1 MDFFQDE
8 LDKIKSAGA
17 YREIKPIENIN
28 KNVVYMNEKKYIDF
42 SSNNYLGLRDDIRVI
57 ESGIKSAEKYGAGSG
72 ASRLVT
78 GNMKVYNELEEK
90 TAQFKYKERALIFN
104 SGYDANVGIF
114 SSIFDS
120 KDVIFADKLIHASII
135 DGIML
140 SGAKLV
146 RYKHNDITDLEEKI
160 IKYRKEYKKAGVVT
174 ESVFSMDG
182 DIGKLKEIAELKE
195 KYEFIFIADEAHATG
210 LFGEKGS
217 GIVEEY
223 NLSEKVD
230 IVMGTFGK
238 ALGSQGA
245 YVAADSKIIEFLI
258 NRARSFIFTTA
269 MNPFACG
276 ASLKAIDIV
285 ENEPFRR
292 EKVGELVKYTERKF
306 KENGFD
312 IHGSETQIIP
322 VIIEENEKAVMLSKL
337 LAENGLLVS
346 AIRPPTVPQGS
357 ARVRITL
364 NCNHT
369 FEEINLITNILR
381 KSR

>member
-1 MDFFQDE
+1 MDFFQEE
-8 LDKIKSAGA
+8 LEKIKSAGA
-17 YREIKPIENIN
+17 YREIKPIESID
-28 KNVVYMNEKKYIDF
+28 KNFVYMNGKKYIDF

-78 GNMKVYNELEEK
+78 GNMKIYDELEEK
-90 TAQFKYKERALIFN
+90 TAQFKNKERALIFN

-114 SSIFDS
+114 SSVFDS
-120 KDVIFADKLIHASII
+120 KDIIFADKLIHASII

-140 SGAKLV
+140 SGAKLI
-146 RYKHNDITDLEEKI
+146 RYKHNDIADLEEKI

-195 KYEFIFIADEAHATG
+195 KFEFIYIVDEAHATG
-210 LFGEKGS
+210 VFGKKGS

-223 NLSEKVD
+223 ELSEKVD
-230 IVMGTFGK
+230 IIMGTFGK

-245 YVAADSKIIEFLI
+245 YVASDSRIIEFLI

-276 ASLKAIDIV
+276 ASLKAIEIV
-285 ENEPFRR
+285 ESESFRR
-292 EKVGELVKYTERKF
+292 EKVAELIKYTEKKL

-312 IHGSETQIIP
+312 IHNSKTQIIP
-322 VIIEENEKAVMLSKL
+322 VIIGENEKAVMVSKL

-357 ARVRITL
+357 ARLRMTL
-364 NCNHT
+364 NYNHN
-369 FEEINLITNILR
+369 FEEINLMGDILK
-381 KSR
+381 KSI

>member
-28 KNVVYMNEKKYIDF
+28 KNIVYMNGEKYIDF

-78 GNMKVYNELEEK
+78 GNMKIYDELEEK
-90 TAQFKYKERALIFN
+90 TAQFKNKERALIFN
-104 SGYDANVGIF
+104 SGYDANIGIF

-140 SGAKLV
+140 SGAKLI
-146 RYKHNDITDLEEKI
+146 RYKHNDITDLENKI

-210 LFGEKGS
+210 VFGKKGS

-223 NLSEKVD
+223 GLSEKVD

-245 YVAADSKIIEFLI
+245 YIAADSKIIEFLI

-276 ASLKAIDIV
+276 ASLKSIDIV
-285 ENEPFRR
+285 ETESFRR

-312 IHGSETQIIP
+312 THGSETQIIP
-322 VIIEENEKAVMLSKL
+322 VIIGENEKSVILSKL

-357 ARVRITL
+357 ARLRMTL
-364 NCNHT
+364 NYNHT
-369 FEEINLITNILR
+369 FEEINLVSEILR

>member
-1 MDFFQDE
+1 
-8 LDKIKSAGA
+8 
-17 YREIKPIENIN
+17 
-28 KNVVYMNEKKYIDF
+28 
-42 SSNNYLGLRDDIRVI
+42 
-57 ESGIKSAEKYGAGSG
+57 
-72 ASRLVT
+72 
-78 GNMKVYNELEEK
+78 
-90 TAQFKYKERALIFN
+90 
-104 SGYDANVGIF
+104 
-114 SSIFDS
+114 
-120 KDVIFADKLIHASII
+120 
-135 DGIML
+135 ML
-140 SGAKLV
+140 SGAKLI
-146 RYKHNDITDLEEKI
+146 RYKHNDITDLENKI

-210 LFGEKGS
+210 VFGKKGS

-223 NLSEKVD
+223 GLSEKVD

-245 YVAADSKIIEFLI
+245 YIAADSKIIEFLI

-276 ASLKAIDIV
+276 ASLKSIDIV
-285 ENEPFRR
+285 ETESFRR

-306 KENGFD
+306 KENEFD
-312 IHGSETQIIP
+312 THGSETQIIP
-322 VIIEENEKAVMLSKL
+322 VIIGENDKSVILSKL

-357 ARVRITL
+357 ARLRMTL
-364 NCNHT
+364 NYNHNINDIDK
-369 FEEINLITNILR
+369 FIKIVKEIL
-381 KSR
+381 

>member
-1 MDFFQDE
+1 M
-8 LDKIKSAGA
+8 
-17 YREIKPIENIN
+17 
-28 KNVVYMNEKKYIDF
+28 
-42 SSNNYLGLRDDIRVI
+42 
-57 ESGIKSAEKYGAGSG
+57 
-72 ASRLVT
+72 
-78 GNMKVYNELEEK
+78 
-90 TAQFKYKERALIFN
+90 
-104 SGYDANVGIF
+104 
-114 SSIFDS
+114 
-120 KDVIFADKLIHASII
+120 
-135 DGIML
+135 

-230 IVMGTFGK
+230 IIMGTFGK

-245 YVAADSKIIEFLI
+245 YIAADSKIIEFLI

-312 IHGSETQIIP
+312 THGSETQIIP
-322 VIIEENEKAVMLSKL
+322 VIIGENEKAVMLSKL

>member
-28 KNVVYMNEKKYIDF
+28 KNFVYMNGKKYIDF

-78 GNMKVYNELEEK
+78 GNMKIYDELEEK
-90 TAQFKYKERALIFN
+90 TAQFKNKERALIFN

-120 KDVIFADKLIHASII
+120 KDIIFADKLIHASII

-146 RYKHNDITDLEEKI
+146 RYKHNDISDLEEKM

-312 IHGSETQIIP
+312 THGSETQIIP
-322 VIIEENEKAVMLSKL
+322 VIIGENEKAVMLSKL

>member
-8 LDKIKSAGA
+8 LDKIKTAGA
-17 YREIKPIENIN
+17 YREIKPIENIK

-78 GNMKVYNELEEK
+78 GNMKIYDELEEK
-90 TAQFKYKERALIFN
+90 TAQFKNKERALIFN

-120 KDVIFADKLIHASII
+120 KDIIFADKLIHASII

-140 SGAKLV
+140 SGTKLV
-146 RYKHNDITDLEEKI
+146 RYKHNDIADLEEKI

-312 IHGSETQIIP
+312 THGSETQIIP
-322 VIIEENEKAVMLSKL
+322 VIIGENEKAVMLSKL

>member
-1 MDFFQDE
+1 MEFFQDE
-8 LDKIKSAGA
+8 LDRIKSAGA

-28 KNVVYMNEKKYIDF
+28 KNFVYMNGKKYIDF

-78 GNMKVYNELEEK
+78 GNMKIYDELEEK
-90 TAQFKYKERALIFN
+90 TAQFKNKERALIFN

-114 SSIFDS
+114 SSVFDS
-120 KDVIFADKLIHASII
+120 KDIIFADKLIHASII

-146 RYKHNDITDLEEKI
+146 RYKHNDIADLEEKI

-312 IHGSETQIIP
+312 THGSETQIIP
-322 VIIEENEKAVMLSKL
+322 VIIGENEKAVMLSKL

-357 ARVRITL
+357 ARVRMTL
-364 NCNHT
+364 NYNHT
-369 FEEINLITNILR
+369 FEEIELITNILR

>member
-1 MDFFQDE
+1 MDFFQEE
-8 LDKIKSAGA
+8 LDRIKSAGA

-28 KNVVYMNEKKYIDF
+28 KNIVYMNGEKYIDF

-78 GNMKVYNELEEK
+78 GNMKIYDELEEK
-90 TAQFKYKERALIFN
+90 TAQFKNKERALIFN

-140 SGAKLV
+140 SGAKLI
-146 RYKHNDITDLEEKI
+146 RYKHNDITDLENKI

-210 LFGEKGS
+210 VFGKKGS

-223 NLSEKVD
+223 GLSEKVD

-245 YVAADSKIIEFLI
+245 YIAADSKIIEFLI

-312 IHGSETQIIP
+312 THGSETQIIP
-322 VIIEENEKAVMLSKL
+322 VIIGENEKSVILSKL

-357 ARVRITL
+357 ARLRMTL
-364 NCNHT
+364 NYNHT
-369 FEEINLITNILR
+369 FEEINLVSEILR